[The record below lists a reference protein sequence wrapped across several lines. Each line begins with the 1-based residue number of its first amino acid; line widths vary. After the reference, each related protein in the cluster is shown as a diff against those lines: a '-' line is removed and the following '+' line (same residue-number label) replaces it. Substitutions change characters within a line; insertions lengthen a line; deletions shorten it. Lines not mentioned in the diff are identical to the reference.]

1 MDDWSCLVFCVR
13 VGEFESLL
21 ETLSREVAAIPTESI
36 LALMSAS
43 FALGID
49 QLAVLIRESPAAD
62 HLLPLKTALELEMGE
77 EPQVAIEVRRVA
89 EDMQQELLKI
99 RELLRREEADGNA

>member
-21 ETLSREVAAIPTESI
+21 ETLSREV
-36 LALMSAS
+36 

-62 HLLPLKTALELEMGE
+62 HLLPLTTALELEMGE

-89 EDMQQELLKI
+89 EDMQQELAKI
-99 RELLRREEADGNA
+99 RELFRKAEGNA